1 MSATLDAKLFQD
13 YFSNC
18 PIVHIEGRNFDVEI
32 RYASGMGASFITAA
46 ASMVMKIHKDHKPGN
61 ILVFLPGED
70 EIGQVCQLIRQ
81 YTGNL
86 DVFPLYSSLSASDQ
100 KLALTSTGPNRKC
113 IVATNI
119 AEISLTVDNVVY
131 VVDTGLSRQLI
142 YNPRLR
148 LSMLEL
154 RPISQASA
162 KQRAGRAGRTRDGI
176 CYRLYSKEE
185 HDSLDVSTE
194 PAICRGPVHSAILKL
209 VASGLRMIFD
219 LDWIDAPNP
228 ESIARAADDLRDWYA
243 CRRRLFTQCSLH
255 VLILRKQGILD

>member
-1 MSATLDAKLFQD
+1 
-13 YFSNC
+13 
-18 PIVHIEGRNFDVEI
+18 
-32 RYASGMGASFITAA
+32 MGASFITAA

-209 VASGLRMIFD
+209 VASGFRMIFD

-243 CRRRLFTQCSLH
+243 CRRRLFTQCSFH